1 MRRPSD
7 RGAFAMRRLGFTGL
21 MGIVLLSSSGCAM
34 MHELQPHRLWRWNRN
49 PAPSSDPY
57 FSVSDPIPQLGT
69 PAESLDESSD
79 LPPAASSPWAAEG
92 D

>member
-1 MRRPSD
+1 MRR
-7 RGAFAMRRLGFTGL
+7 FGFTGL
-21 MGIVLLSSSGCAM
+21 MGFVLLCSSGCAM

-57 FSVSDPIPQLGT
+57 FSVSDPIPQLGL
-69 PAESLDESSD
+69 PAESLDEPSD
-79 LPPAASSPWAAEG
+79 PTPVASSPLAAEA